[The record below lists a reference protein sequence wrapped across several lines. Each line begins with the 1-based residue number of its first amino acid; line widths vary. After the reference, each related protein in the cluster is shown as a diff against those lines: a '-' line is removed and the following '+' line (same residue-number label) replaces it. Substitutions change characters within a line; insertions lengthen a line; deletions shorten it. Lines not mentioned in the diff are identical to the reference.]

1 MKFSSYKEFAVLLF
15 SEKQAKGCFFKR
27 RAGHF
32 ELKAHAAFPIEPSD
46 PADAWKKLRHELG
59 YGGDCPVI
67 LSGSMNNGV
76 FFRTSI
82 PDMPPKAQK
91 EALLFELPQVLPRN
105 TENDLFQFVKSGES
119 AEPEN
124 KEISLNVYAFTSS
137 DLEKLTA
144 LVSQNLRKVDFF
156 IYPFLALRDT
166 DAPAFV
172 PETESDFYFGAGQ
185 WRPRASLDENWA
197 DAWTAEFKNWFL
209 LPDFPV
215 SSVREYFGCLLTA
228 RLVASENFK
237 SSHYGLNV
245 LPGKI
250 LPSRLRN
257 QLRIFALLVF
267 LLLCGVLWKHGGA
280 FLRESRELSRLEAE
294 QNSLDNQIRRGKQ
307 KLKTMERE
315 LKELNRVLNQDPGEE
330 DVIGKLADLSR
341 VLPSN
346 VMVQN
351 LRWSDSALDL
361 TLRSEAENLNMP
373 DVLRPLKYWKISQLQ
388 QRTRNNEAGSTITL
402 KLIPAGEGDT
412 P

>member
-15 SEKQAKGCFFKR
+15 SEKQAKGCLFKR

-32 ELKAHAAFPIEPSD
+32 ELKAHAAFPIEPND

-59 YGGDCPVI
+59 YGRDCPVI

-76 FFRTSI
+76 FFRTAI

-172 PETESDFYFGAGQ
+172 PETESDFYFEAGQ
-185 WRPRASLDENWA
+185 WRPRAALDENWT
-197 DAWTAEFKNWFL
+197 DWWTGEFKKWFL
-209 LPDFPV
+209 FPDLPPSF
-215 SSVREYFGCLLTA
+215 VREYFGCLLTA

-237 SSHYGLNV
+237 SNHYGLNV

-267 LLLCGVLWKHGGA
+267 LLLCGVLWKKGGS

-294 QNSLDNQIRRGKQ
+294 QNNLDNQIRRGKQ
-307 KLKTMERE
+307 SLKTMERE

-330 DVIGKLADLSR
+330 DIIGKLADLSR

-346 VMVQN
+346 VMVQS